1 VGVQLVSPRRST
13 LSRMPEV
20 FPPLAAG
27 VAAAIAVITLV
38 GWQFRI
44 ASLREPIGGFMAPN
58 AALCVLML
66 SAAIV
71 LYRWRD
77 RTWARTIATVL
88 EVCVALFCAVILFE
102 HLTDINTGLTQIFFH
117 HRLSDWNLPSPV
129 PGRFAPNAA
138 IAFILLSAAL
148 SIGHGN
154 GRRELSQNITGFAIV
169 MGLLA
174 IIGHAYGVKFLYNL
188 QIQNYMALTTA
199 LSIVCLGLATLMS
212 VVPDGWVAIILRN
225 DAAGMLSRRV
235 LFITYMAIPL
245 LGYIA
250 VSYERNHWITSTFG
264 VSLVVVAGLLILT
277 STVIRSAREIRKLER
292 ERTLTEE
299 RLREAEKLAVTGRL
313 AATLAHEVNNPL
325 EAVMNILF
333 LLGNDDS
340 LNENSREFLKL
351 AEEELL
357 RVTHITRQTLAFYR
371 EPASP
376 IPVHLDDQVRQ
387 VIRVFQPKLNAKRIG
402 VEFSS
407 TADAEYVIHA
417 GEFKQIV
424 TNLLANAID
433 AVAREGRI
441 VIRVRPTRIWNS
453 TGDVGFRVTIADNG
467 TGISRTDRKRLF
479 EPFFTTKGQRGTGL
493 GLWVTQGL
501 VTKHGGNLRMH
512 SCTRTQRRGTTFS
525 IFFPSIWQV
534 TSSTEDNSKAAAY
547 RSAG

>member
-1 VGVQLVSPRRST
+1 MGVQLVSPRRT
-13 LSRMPEV
+13 ALSWLPEV
-20 FPPLAAG
+20 FPPAAAG
-27 VAAAIAVITLV
+27 AAALLSVLSLI

-44 ASLREPIGGFMAPN
+44 VPLREPLGGFMAPN
-58 AALCVLML
+58 AALCIICL
-66 SAAIV
+66 SLAII
-71 LYRWRD
+71 LYQWRE
-77 RTWARTIATVL
+77 REWAYTAATVL
-88 EVCVALFCAVILFE
+88 ESFVVLLCAVVLFE
-102 HLTDINTGLTQIFFH
+102 HLTEVDTGLLQIFFH
-117 HRLSDWNLPSPV
+117 HRLADWDIGTP
-129 PGRFAPNAA
+129 PGRFAPNTA
-138 IAFILLSAAL
+138 IAFILISAAL

-154 GRRELSQNITGFAIV
+154 GRRELAQNITGMAIIL
-169 MGLLA
+169 GLLS
-174 IIGHAYGVKFLYNL
+174 IVGHAYGITVFFNL
-188 QIQNYMALTTA
+188 HILNYMALTTA
-199 LSIVCLGLATLMS
+199 IAILCLGLATLMA
-212 VVPDGWVAIILRN
+212 VVPDGWVSIILRS

-250 VSYERNHWITSTFG
+250 VSYERNRWITSTFG

-277 STVIRSAREIRKLER
+277 STVVRSAHEIRRLER
-292 ERTLTEE
+292 ERVLAED

-340 LNENSREFLKL
+340 LNDNSREFLKL

-407 TADAEYVIHA
+407 TADSEYVIHA

-433 AVAREGRI
+433 AVGREGRI
-441 VIRVRPTRIWNS
+441 AIRVRPSRSWSGATES
-453 TGDVGFRVTIADNG
+453 GFRITIADNG

-479 EPFFTTKGQRGTGL
+479 QPFFTTKGQRGTGL

-501 VTKHGGNLRMH
+501 VTKHGGTLRMH
-512 SCTRTQRRGTTFS
+512 SCTRTLRRGTTFS
-525 IFFPSIWQV
+525 LFFPSIWQV
-534 TSSTEDNSKAAAY
+534 TTTNEHNKAAY
-547 RSAG
+547 RTAG